1 MSTALVI
8 ALVIIAI
15 VAAVTV
21 VATGGI
27 LSVKPAYANDPGSN
41 TCSAGVCPGAS
52 GFSPP
57 ALAQV
62 LGVPANAVAPGHSP
76 NLPPGIAFRAPQ

>member
-1 MSTALVI
+1 MST

-27 LSVKPAYANDPGSN
+27 LSVKPAYANNPNWS
-41 TCSAGVCPGAS
+41 TCTQLVCPTPAASGFTPGAS
-52 GFSPP
+52 
-57 ALAQV
+57 AQKIE
-62 LGVPANAVAPGHSP
+62 GVPANSVAPGP
-76 NLPPGIAFRAPQ
+76 LGPPGIAFRTSQ